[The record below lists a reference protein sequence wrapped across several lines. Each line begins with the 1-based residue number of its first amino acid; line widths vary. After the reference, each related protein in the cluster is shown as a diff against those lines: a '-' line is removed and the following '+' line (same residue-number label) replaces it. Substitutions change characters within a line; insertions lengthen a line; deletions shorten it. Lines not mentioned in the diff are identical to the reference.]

1 MPGLAASAT
10 LYRTQCDILCLALRE
25 RRLGAEP
32 TRGRAREDQG
42 ARGDVRVIP
51 AWGSRRLAAGAR
63 LWGARAREGR
73 EGSHRYEVA
82 SAHAGHPPRSAKAHR
97 AP

>member
-1 MPGLAASAT
+1 MNT

-51 AWGSRRLAAGAR
+51 AWGSRRQAVHVGAG
-63 LWGARAREGR
+63 LWEARAREGR
-73 EGSHRYEVA
+73 EGSHRYEVV
-82 SAHAGHPPRSAKAHR
+82 SAHAGHPPCSAKAHR